1 MNSPNLCDDDLGVT
15 ESPAE
20 CDKHGPY
27 MARTYH
33 LAGKP
38 YAPHGCPACSAEKAA
53 ARRQE
58 EDERRRREEQRR
70 KQGIIET
77 ILGGAGIPRRFSGK
91 TFETYAPGNRNASIA
106 LTACRRYAE
115 NFPAHFDAGRSL
127 ILAGGPGTGKT
138 HLATSIG
145 LFVIQEFQAV
155 VVFEP
160 VSQALRKIKETYRDG
175 SDKRESDVIGGY
187 TACDLLILDEIGAQ
201 VGSEHEKQ
209 LMFEILND
217 RYQDMRPTIL
227 ISNLNAQELEQFL
240 GHRVMD
246 RYRECGVVL
255 AFDWESHRGAKA
267 VDAKT
272 RAAGDRDE

>member
-1 MNSPNLCDDDLGVT
+1 
-15 ESPAE
+15 
-20 CDKHGPY
+20 
-27 MARTYH
+27 
-33 LAGKP
+33 
-38 YAPHGCPACSAEKAA
+38 
-53 ARRQE
+53 
-58 EDERRRREEQRR
+58 
-70 KQGIIET
+70 
-77 ILGGAGIPRRFSGK
+77 
-91 TFETYAPGNRNASIA
+91 
-106 LTACRRYAE
+106 
-115 NFPAHFDAGRSL
+115 
-127 ILAGGPGTGKT
+127 
-138 HLATSIG
+138 
-145 LFVIQEFQAV
+145 VIQEFQAV